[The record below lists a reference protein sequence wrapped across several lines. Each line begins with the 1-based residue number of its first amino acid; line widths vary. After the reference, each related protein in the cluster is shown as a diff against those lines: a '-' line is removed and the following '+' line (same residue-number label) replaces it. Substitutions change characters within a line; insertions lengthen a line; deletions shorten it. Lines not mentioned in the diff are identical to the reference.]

1 MKQKVI
7 DIKDYLSTEKYTTRK
22 ELVEATGFSDREVR
36 SRISELKKKRVV
48 IYSSQNTGYRL
59 AKELKS
65 LTKEEREKEVDLVKH
80 SLNDCKSRTTQLNK
94 QKRKYIA
101 YIKKAEQIALE
112 ETKINYIPG
121 IENKG
126 AKEC

>member
-36 SRISELKKKRVV
+36 SKISELKKKRVV

-112 ETKINYIPG
+112 EDYIPG

-126 AKEC
+126 VKEC